1 METEKNAALRANTL
15 SPKYKHAASK
25 CPPQALVRSFTVLI
39 RKIPLRAENFAAFR
53 APTLDDIAAICRFH
67 TLTES
72 VHFAPL
78 ALLGLIGSKHSNT
91 PRFVVKSCRRVPAKI
106 AHTGSCPH
114 DMNLMYYSRRHK
126 AMSRSF
132 LSFAWRAASCLAC
145 YTRNLANTNRPA
157 EVWSALVTTISS
169 VSPIYFRAFS
179 TITIVPS
186 GK

>member
-1 METEKNAALRANTL
+1 M
-15 SPKYKHAASK
+15 
-25 CPPQALVRSFTVLI
+25 RSFTVLI
-39 RKIPLRAENFAAFR
+39 RKVPLRAENFAAFC

-114 DMNLMYYSRRHK
+114 DMNLMYYSGRRK
-126 AMSRSF
+126 PVSRSF
-132 LSFAWRAASCLAC
+132 FGAVGLGEATLDAYR
-145 YTRNLANTNRPA
+145 
-157 EVWSALVTTISS
+157 
-169 VSPIYFRAFS
+169 
-179 TITIVPS
+179 
-186 GK
+186 